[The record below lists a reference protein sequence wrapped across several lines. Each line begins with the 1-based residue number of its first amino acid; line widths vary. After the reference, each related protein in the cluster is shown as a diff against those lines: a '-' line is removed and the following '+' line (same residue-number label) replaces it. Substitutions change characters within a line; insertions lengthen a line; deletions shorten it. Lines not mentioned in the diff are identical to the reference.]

1 VRVLHVVRPASG
13 GMRQHVLQLAT
24 GLSAF
29 GFDAE
34 IACPGD
40 SDVVQSALAAG
51 IEVRPVPIVGPLRP
65 LRDLEAVLV
74 LADVIRGGRFD
85 IVHAHG
91 SKAGLIGR
99 LAAMLA
105 RAPHRVVTVHND
117 VLGGSV
123 GSRMRRIVVLVE
135 RWLSRHTSRI
145 ITVSDALRDG
155 FVTEIGI
162 DPALVVTVHNGLDL
176 EPFLSPCDP
185 APPRLRLGVPRD
197 AVVLGQAARFAP
209 QKAHDRLVAAAVPV
223 LERVPSAWLVLAGDG
238 PLLEPVRRQ
247 AAATS
252 VADRIVFPGFEH
264 DVRGFLAALDMFVS
278 SPSSEGLGNAAIEAM
293 AAGLP
298 VVSTRTGGIPEVV
311 VDGETGL
318 LAEPGDAAA
327 LTEAMLRLARDPA
340 LRRQMGEAGR
350 GRAID
355 EFAEPGMLARTAE
368 VYREVLCSD
377 S

>member
-1 VRVLHVVRPASG
+1 VRVLHVLRPASG

-51 IEVRPVPIVGPLRP
+51 VEVRPVPIVGPLRP
-65 LRDLEAVLV
+65 MRDLEAVLV

-99 LAAMLA
+99 MAAMFAGA
-105 RAPHRVVTVHND
+105 RHRVVTVHND

-123 GSRMRRIVVLVE
+123 GPRMRRAVVRVE

-145 ITVSDALRDG
+145 ITVSDSLRGIMIGD
-155 FVTEIGI
+155 IGI

-176 EPFLSPCDP
+176 EPFLSLTDP
-185 APPRLRLGVPRD
+185 APHRLRFGIPAD
-197 AVVLGQAARFAP
+197 AIVLGQAARFAP

-223 LERVPSAWLVLAGDG
+223 LERVPNAWLVLAGDG
-238 PLLEPVRRQ
+238 PLLDPVKRQ
-247 AAATS
+247 AAAS
-252 VADRIVFPGFEH
+252 GVADRIVFPGFEH
-264 DVRGFLAALDMFVS
+264 DIRGFLAALDVFVS

-298 VVSTRTGGIPEVV
+298 VVSVRTGGIPEVV

-318 LAEPGDAAA
+318 LTEPGDPAA
-327 LTEAMLRLARDPA
+327 LTAAMLRLARDPM

-350 GRAID
+350 SRATD
-355 EFAEPGMLARTAE
+355 EFAEAGMLSRTAK